1 MADTPAPEDAAKDL
15 YKILDVARA
24 ASDAEIKK
32 AYRKLAMKWHP
43 DKNPSEEAKLKFQEI
58 GEAYQVLSDE
68 KLRAIY
74 DRDGE
79 EGLSADKTDAAVDSL
94 DPSMIFT
101 FLVSVYPGIQNG
113 LTLLFANMMMQ
124 MVAVLVMVFLF
135 MAALRALQLEARMF
149 AYIVPFL
156 WIENVQHL
164 FAGIIQNFVIVSANP
179 KLLMLITPIIVW
191 TIYWLWRLG
200 KVQLQRGGWIATGF
214 LALSFVFDLLLFI
227 IVQVRVHMPVG

>member
-1 MADTPAPEDAAKDL
+1 MQHYGLTLAPGVLFIYIKRTVLVMLGRLSIDDA
-15 YKILDVARA
+15 
-24 ASDAEIKK
+24 
-32 AYRKLAMKWHP
+32 
-43 DKNPSEEAKLKFQEI
+43 FQANI
-58 GEAYQVLSDE
+58 PGLWQ
-68 KLRAIY
+68 AIW
-74 DRDGE
+74 
-79 EGLSADKTDAAVDSL
+79 S
-94 DPSMIFT
+94 SMIFT

-124 MVAVLVMVFLF
+124 MLAVLVMVFLF

-164 FAGIIQNFVIVSANP
+164 FAGIIQNLVIVSANP

-214 LALSFVFDLLLFI
+214 LSLSFAIDLLLFI